1 MTAGPST
8 ATRPGATTDTSS
20 RVAWATAAASPVR
33 DAEMMRGVNPD
44 WRTGRG
50 GAMPGAATAST
61 CAATA
66 ITSAGVR

>member
-1 MTAGPST
+1 
-8 ATRPGATTDTSS
+8 
-20 RVAWATAAASPVR
+20 
-33 DAEMMRGVNPD
+33 MMRGVNPD

-50 GAMPGAATAST
+50 GVIAGAATAST